1 MRKIAVA
8 AMMIGVLTASS
19 AQSQSRDPKEQQR
32 RDAQAID
39 DQYER
44 ATKGSSWATTPKA
57 VKDPWLNVRPSSPA
71 EKK

>member
-8 AMMIGVLTASS
+8 ATILGLLATSS
-19 AQSQSRDPKEQQR
+19 AHSQSRDPKEQQR

-39 DQYER
+39 AQYER
-44 ATKGSSWATTPKA
+44 TTKASSWATTPKA